1 MQDYQGLRPFRTVK
15 GTGES
20 EIVISKSRF
29 LGYCVPV
36 SDEKEAQQKIAAIR
50 KQHWEARHYCY
61 ALRLSKERV
70 SRSSDDGEPS
80 GTAGM
85 PILNVLA
92 QKEVENV
99 LCVVVRYFGGILLGT
114 GGLVRAYTKAAAAAL
129 EHAGVL
135 TMRLCERVTIALSY
149 PSYHAL
155 EPVIRSY
162 GHTTEAEYAEAVT
175 LHCTLP
181 SEASDDF
188 LAIVTE
194 RTDGAAQILREGF
207 VLSPYPEAVSLR

>member
-1 MQDYQGLRPFRTVK
+1 MQDYQGLKSFRTVK

-20 EIVISKSRF
+20 EITVSRSRF

-36 SDEKEAQQKIAAIR
+36 SDEKEAQQKIAAIK
-50 KQHWEARHYCY
+50 KQHWDARHYCY
-61 ALRLSKERV
+61 AFRLTKDGI

-92 QKEVENV
+92 QNEVENV

-114 GGLVRAYTKAAAAAL
+114 GGLVRAYSKASAEAL

-155 EPVIRSY
+155 EPVIRTLGY
-162 GHTTEAEYAEAVT
+162 NMEAEYAQTVT

-181 SEASDDF
+181 SEKTDDF
-188 LAIVTE
+188 LKLVTE
-194 RTDGAAQILREGF
+194 RTDGAAKILREGF
-207 VLSPYPEAVSLR
+207 VLSPYSEPMLLR